1 MDLIKAIK
9 ASAAG
14 LRAQGVRI
22 RITAENL
29 ANGHSMPS
37 GPGQDPYRRKLLT
50 FKSELDKANGVEVV
64 KVGRVLTDKAEFAK
78 RYDPGHPSADGEGY
92 VKLPNV
98 NALIEMTD
106 LREGQRSYEANLG
119 AIDAAKG
126 MVSRTL
132 EILK

>member
-1 MDLIKAIK
+1 MDLLKAIK

-14 LRAQGVRI
+14 LRAQGQRI
-22 RITAENL
+22 RVTSENL
-29 ANGHSMPS
+29 ANANSLAPS
-37 GPGQDPYRRKLLT
+37 ADKDPYRRKLLT
-50 FKSELDKANGVEVV
+50 FKSVLDRAAGVEVV
-64 KVGRVLTDKAEFAK
+64 KIGKTVTDKSEFQK
-78 RYDPGHPSADGEGY
+78 RYDPGHPAADKDGY

-98 NALIEMTD
+98 NPLIELTD

-126 MVSRTL
+126 MLARTL

>member
-1 MDLIKAIK
+1 MDLLKAIK

-14 LRAQGVRI
+14 LRAQGLRI
-22 RITAENL
+22 RLSAENL
-29 ANGHSMPS
+29 ANANSLPS
-37 GPGQDPYRRKLLT
+37 GPEQDPYRRKLAT
-50 FKSELDKANGVEVV
+50 FKSALDKASGVEVV
-64 KVGRVLTDKAEFAK
+64 KVGRVLTDRTDFGK
-78 RYDPGHPSADGEGY
+78 RYDPGHPAADREGY

-98 NALIEMTD
+98 NPLIELTD

-126 MVSRTL
+126 MLARTL

>member
-14 LRAQGVRI
+14 LRAQGMRI
-22 RITAENL
+22 RISSENL
-29 ANGHSMPS
+29 ANANSVAATPD
-37 GPGQDPYRRKLLT
+37 QDPYRRKLVT
-50 FKSELDKANGVEVV
+50 FKNELDRANRVEVV
-64 KVGRVLTDKAEFAK
+64 KIGRVVQDRAEFAK
-78 RYDPGHPSADGEGY
+78 RYDPGHPAADRDGY

-98 NALIEMTD
+98 NPLVELTD

-126 MVSRTL
+126 MLARTI

>member
-1 MDLIKAIK
+1 MDLLKAIK

-14 LRAQGVRI
+14 LRAQGLRI
-22 RITAENL
+22 RLSAENL
-29 ANGHSMPS
+29 ANANSLPS
-37 GPGQDPYRRKLLT
+37 APEQDPYRRKLAT
-50 FKSELDKANGVEVV
+50 FKSALDKASGVEVV
-64 KVGRVLTDKAEFAK
+64 KVGRVLTDRAEFGK
-78 RYDPGHPSADGEGY
+78 RYDPGHPAADREGY

-98 NALIEMTD
+98 NPLIELTD

-126 MVSRTL
+126 MVARTL